1 MVSGAMPSA
10 LSARSGA
17 GRHASSRFRE
27 YLMPERKDWNMVG
40 PHIPDWFMERLPE
53 IDPDLVLQFIPPD
66 TFTEDG
72 CNSDQFPLGVLA
84 ICRKLPQTGWLFKRW
99 VYGLFDKDG
108 LPVPPSWPL
117 LNTLRIAHFDHV
129 NHNAGRLERQLD
141 RYCHQLKTEKTTKS
155 KNRLRERIDN
165 QMRALDMQATM
176 TPRIFMPH

>member
-10 LSARSGA
+10 LSSRAGA

-27 YLMPERKDWNMVG
+27 YLMPERPDWNMVG
-40 PHIPDWFMERLPE
+40 PTIPGWFRDRLPE

-66 TFTEDG
+66 TFTKGGCDG
-72 CNSDQFPLGVLA
+72 STFPLGVLTV
-84 ICRKLPQTGWLFKRW
+84 CRRLRQTGWLFKRW
-99 VYGLFDKDG
+99 VYGMIDKHG

-117 LNTLRIAHFDHV
+117 LNALRIAHFDHV
-129 NHNAGRLERQLD
+129 NYNAGRLEQQLD
-141 RYCHQLKTEKTTKS
+141 RHCHQLKMATTDKS